1 MVSKPQSTPSSP
13 VKDDER
19 SPVPQFS
26 ASQSSEHRL
35 QETQGTQELQNPQ
48 GQQSQNK
55 AVSVPHQSVVSTR
68 HKSDNTFFKKAIKG
82 HHYSSVIL
90 SQMVKTDF
98 QLRYQGSFLGI
109 AWSVLK
115 PLLLFV
121 VMYLV
126 FVKFLRF
133 TNGTPNY
140 ALSLLLGISL
150 WNFFA
155 EATGIGLSSIV
166 ARGDILRKV
175 HFPPAIIT
183 VSATIGA
190 LISLGI
196 NLAVVLIFCFI
207 RRVDF
212 TWNVLW
218 LPLNLLEYYL
228 FTLGVTLIIA
238 TIDVYFR
245 DMQHIW
251 EVFMQVFFY
260 GTPIIYP
267 LEMITERA
275 HNPIFAKLLLLN
287 PVAQII
293 QDFRHNLIDPQATPT
308 VWTEYHH
315 WYYQM
320 IPILLV
326 FVILGIGI
334 FVFNKHSHKF
344 AEVL

>member
-1 MVSKPQSTPSSP
+1 MVSTPQSTQSSP
-13 VKDDER
+13 VKDDDQSSVSQLTE
-19 SPVPQFS
+19 
-26 ASQSSEHRL
+26 SQSSTHQSHDVQGVSEA
-35 QETQGTQELQNPQ
+35 QESRK
-48 GQQSQNK
+48 QQVQDK
-55 AVSVPHQSVVSTR
+55 AVAVPHQSVAPASR
-68 HKSDNTFFKKAIKG
+68 QSNDGLFKKTFKG
-82 HHYSSVIL
+82 NRYPLVIL

-207 RRVDF
+207 RRVEF

-245 DMQHIW
+245 DIQHIW

-267 LEMITERA
+267 LEMITARA
-275 HNPIFAKLLLLN
+275 HNPLFAKLLLLN

-326 FVILGIGI
+326 FIILGIGI